1 MELLFPLLILALLVP
16 MFLGVRRQK
25 KEMAKVAELQESLK
39 VGDRVLTTSGLY
51 GTIVEIDDITVDLE
65 IAEDVVTT
73 WSRSVVRELV
83 PDDHFDATDDAIEAD
98 GEVVDAPIVDAPEAV
113 TAEETAADTER
124 RLNKE

>member
-1 MELLFPLLILALLVP
+1 MAIIEVAGLTKSYRDKQV
-16 MFLGVRRQK
+16 VR
-25 KEMAKVAELQESLK
+25 
-39 VGDRVLTTSGLY
+39 G
-51 GTIVEIDDITVDLE
+51 IDLE

-83 PDDHFDATDDAIEAD
+83 PDDHFDAADDAIEAD

-124 RLNKE
+124 RLNKD